1 MALTLCLEVPQKE
14 KKQKHGNFDE
24 GDRDQGESQSEV
36 KKKWV
41 DYRLRCINCCEKC
54 KQGKCYPIRKHG
66 GNMERQRLGRK
77 SVHYC
82 PTCGVVLC
90 NFCWQKFHSNDIEL
104 PPCSPF
110 SHMLRTTTRCTTEL
124 EQRSERTFILR
135 RQVSPREEESDDEE
149 EKSEVEE
156 TASEE
161 EIGGHRTARSGK
173 TYSPRKKGLK
183 QKRGALENEDEES
196 EQSDRVETPMQQV
209 LRVAQ
214 SRGSSP
220 NRDNSLFSSPDNSP
234 SRGSKKRQEKQSP
247 MRRLRSAVGRSAVGR
262 SAVGSA
268 VGSAVTRR
276 LTRSRAGK

>member
-1 MALTLCLEVPQKE
+1 
-14 KKQKHGNFDE
+14 
-24 GDRDQGESQSEV
+24 
-36 KKKWV
+36 
-41 DYRLRCINCCEKC
+41 
-54 KQGKCYPIRKHG
+54 
-66 GNMERQRLGRK
+66 
-77 SVHYC
+77 
-82 PTCGVVLC
+82 
-90 NFCWQKFHSNDIEL
+90 
-104 PPCSPF
+104 
-110 SHMLRTTTRCTTEL
+110 MLRTTTRCTTEL
-124 EQRSERTFILR
+124 EQRSGKTLILR
-135 RQVSPREEESDDEE
+135 RQVSPGKEESDDEK

-234 SRGSKKRQEKQSP
+234 PRGSRKRQEKQSP

-276 LTRSRAGK
+276 LTHSRAGK